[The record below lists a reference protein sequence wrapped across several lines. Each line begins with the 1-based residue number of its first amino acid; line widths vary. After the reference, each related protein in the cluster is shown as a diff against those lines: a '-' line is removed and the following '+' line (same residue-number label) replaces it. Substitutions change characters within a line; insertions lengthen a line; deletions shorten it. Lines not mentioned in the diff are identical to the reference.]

1 MMLPAPDLKEP
12 PQSSSEP
19 RRIPGPELILFLVLF
34 LFTACILI
42 LHFDFPPL
50 PHNDFIQ
57 FAKPAQSWLEFRL
70 PDYYKILPAFPLAIA
85 GVSLLVPHDPTL
97 LRSCEIVVLA
107 SGLTF
112 LVFFWLLARRF
123 LPRLWPVLMLF
134 TVINPYFMEFSLQTL
149 MVMLTGILMKR
160 SAWLPMSLY
169 LVLGACGLPLFHNGI
184 AGPGVLLG
192 PTGGYI
198 IGFVV
203 AGTLIG
209 LAYEQKQRTVR
220 ICGLLAGE
228 VVIYTAGVLWL
239 AFSTGMTLLAAL
251 IVGFLPFIPGDVVK
265 GTVAYILGERLE
277 KKQSAGGN

>member
-1 MMLPAPDLKEP
+1 MRGDITRSRMITRTAGCIALMAAGSWISLPL
-12 PQSSSEP
+12 
-19 RRIPGPELILFLVLF
+19 GP
-34 LFTACILI
+34 
-42 LHFDFPPL
+42 
-50 PHNDFIQ
+50 
-57 FAKPAQSWLEFRL
+57 
-70 PDYYKILPAFPLAIA
+70 
-85 GVSLLVPHDPTL
+85 VP
-97 LRSCEIVVLA
+97 V
-107 SGLTF
+107 
-112 LVFFWLLARRF
+112 
-123 LPRLWPVLMLF
+123 
-134 TVINPYFMEFSLQTL
+134 SLQTL

-220 ICGLLAGE
+220 VCGLFAGE
-228 VVIYTAGVLWL
+228 AAIYTAGVLWL
-239 AFSTGMTLLAAL
+239 AFSTGMTLVAAI

-265 GTVAYILGERLE
+265 STVAYILGERLE
-277 KKQSAGGN
+277 KKQSAGEN